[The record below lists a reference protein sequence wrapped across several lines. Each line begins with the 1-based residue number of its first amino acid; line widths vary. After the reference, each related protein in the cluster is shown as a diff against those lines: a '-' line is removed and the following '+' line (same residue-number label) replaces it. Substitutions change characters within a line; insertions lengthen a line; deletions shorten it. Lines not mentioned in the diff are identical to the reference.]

1 MTYLDQFIVMGL
13 VVLDLSA
20 AFIQLIL
27 VLYYYRCM
35 TLVYGTRLLPGLN
48 PSWQTTTSIYIYIH
62 ILKGSVLMNTVY
74 LLESFGNLYPDPFV
88 SLFIQVHSV
97 KFPVQIAWNS
107 IYILA
112 ILSCA
117 FRSSNLADWLNY
129 MYWTHSRSLLVISR
143 SGLLQ
148 NSISNVMAI

>member
-1 MTYLDQFIVMGL
+1 MTYLDQLIVVGL

-62 ILKGSVLMNTVY
+62 THIKGQRPHEHRLSYGVFRESLPGPIRFTFHTNPLGQISSANCLKLYLHTGDTQLCISFKQFSRLTELYVLNSLEKSVGDIK
-74 LLESFGNLYPDPFV
+74 E
-88 SLFIQVHSV
+88 
-97 KFPVQIAWNS
+97 
-107 IYILA
+107 
-112 ILSCA
+112 
-117 FRSSNLADWLNY
+117 WL
-129 MYWTHSRSLLVISR
+129 TTE
-143 SGLLQ
+143 
-148 NSISNVMAI
+148 